1 VAGNRK
7 LTLGEVLVEE
17 GILTS
22 EDLGYLLALQKE
34 EAKPLGELCIE
45 QGYLSRYALKLILKK
60 YHRRMMIGEL
70 LVVMGIIKIEHLR
83 EALDFQK
90 KDKKR
95 IGQVLIERKLITEED
110 LAAVLSE
117 QLGIPRIIPDPALVD
132 QSLLSQVNHR
142 FIVSN
147 EVLPT
152 HTSQNGVTVIMADPL
167 AEETL
172 KGLEAVYQ
180 RRILPAVATRSE
192 IVHCLGLLVN
202 QQSVEKLIS
211 KNDFELNTQKD
222 LTIATEEYSAIESDR
237 VVSMVNYIISQAVL
251 EGASDVHLEP
261 QEDKL
266 RVRYRVDGVLRVKT
280 DLPKDTCSAIASRI
294 KALGKMN
301 IAEKR
306 RHQDGR
312 LEAKVHGKEIDLR
325 ISSYPC
331 IYGETLVIRILNR
344 HSYLMALEQLG
355 FSPAN
360 LASFTRLLDC
370 PSGMILVTGP
380 TGSGKTTTLYASLQ
394 LLVERG
400 LSIIT
405 VEDPVEYTLGGVVQS
420 SYESKLGL
428 VYADYIKAMMRQ
440 DPDVIMVGE
449 IRDIEVA
456 RAAVQSALTGHRV
469 FSTFHT
475 EDTTGALV
483 RLADMGIE
491 NYLIAYT
498 TQGVL
503 TQRLLRTICH
513 YCKEQTAVD
522 PKTFLPFGR
531 LAKDLQGLPF
541 YRGKGCQRCGQSG
554 FKGRIGVHELL
565 ILNDPLRDGLF
576 LRKTTSELRH
586 LARTQANLV
595 SMMEDALYKALK
607 GFTTLE
613 EVLRVIPVKETD
625 QSVDR
630 NLEKILQLCSGEK
643 EAAEIL
649 TASRSDRPKPREG
662 SAA

>member
-1 VAGNRK
+1 MAGNRK

-34 EAKPLGELCIE
+34 EAKPLGEICIE

-70 LVVMGIIKIEHLR
+70 LVVMGIIKVEHLR

-202 QQSVEKLIS
+202 QQSVEKLAT
-211 KNDFELNTQKD
+211 KNEFELKTQKD
-222 LTIATEEYSAIESDR
+222 LTIATEDYAAIESDR
-237 VVSMVNYIISQAVL
+237 VVSMVNYIISQGVL
-251 EGASDVHLEP
+251 EGASDIHLEP

-280 DLPKDTCSAIASRI
+280 DLPKDTCPAIASRI

-355 FSPAN
+355 FSPVN
-360 LASFTRLLDC
+360 LANFTGLLDC

-394 LLVERG
+394 VLVERG

-405 VEDPVEYTLGGVVQS
+405 VEDPVEYSLGGVVQS
-420 SYESKLGL
+420 SFESKLGL

-440 DPDVIMVGE
+440 DPDVIMVG
-449 IRDIEVA
+449 
-456 RAAVQSALTGHRV
+456 
-469 FSTFHT
+469 
-475 EDTTGALV
+475 
-483 RLADMGIE
+483 
-491 NYLIAYT
+491 
-498 TQGVL
+498 
-503 TQRLLRTICH
+503 
-513 YCKEQTAVD
+513 
-522 PKTFLPFGR
+522 
-531 LAKDLQGLPF
+531 
-541 YRGKGCQRCGQSG
+541 
-554 FKGRIGVHELL
+554 
-565 ILNDPLRDGLF
+565 
-576 LRKTTSELRH
+576 
-586 LARTQANLV
+586 
-595 SMMEDALYKALK
+595 
-607 GFTTLE
+607 
-613 EVLRVIPVKETD
+613 
-625 QSVDR
+625 
-630 NLEKILQLCSGEK
+630 
-643 EAAEIL
+643 
-649 TASRSDRPKPREG
+649 
-662 SAA
+662 